1 MKKILALLLALV
13 MVFALAACGGE
24 ESAPE
29 TEAAPAVTE
38 AAAAETEEFELTV
51 ENTGLTIGFMG
62 AGDDGVN
69 YYVAFDDEV
78 SYGVMVLLSEDATET
93 LNVVGEVVE
102 DENGILTIV
111 DSYDDISISFAVSE
125 IDGGVMLTMADGSE
139 VVLGVVDPAEVLEAI
154 AIIDEH
160 TAE

>member
-1 MKKILALLLALV
+1 MKKLFALLLALS

-24 ESAPE
+24 ETAPE
-29 TEAAPAVTE
+29 TEADAPVVVE
-38 AAAAETEEFELTV
+38 ETEEFQLTV

-62 AGDDGVN
+62 VGDDGVN

-78 SYGVMVLLSEDATET
+78 NYGVMVLLSEDATET

-111 DSYDDISISFAVSE
+111 DNTDDLSISFAVSE
-125 IDGGVMLTMADGSE
+125 IEGGVMLTMADGSE
-139 VVLGVVDPAEVLEAI
+139 VILGSVDPAEVLEAI